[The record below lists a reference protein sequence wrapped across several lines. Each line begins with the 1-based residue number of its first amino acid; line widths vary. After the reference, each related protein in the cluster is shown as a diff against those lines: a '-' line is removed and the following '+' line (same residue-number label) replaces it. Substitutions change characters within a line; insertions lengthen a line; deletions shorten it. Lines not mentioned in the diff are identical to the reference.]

1 MTMRPAPADDLARIV
16 RVCTALGSER
26 DLGRLLDLIL
36 AEACALVRA
45 DRASLFLVDAT
56 RGELVTR
63 IAQGAGEIRLPMGR
77 GIAGTVAATAVPI
90 NIPSA
95 YDDPRF
101 DRDND
106 QRSGYRTRSILCL
119 PLIDHHDT
127 VVGVIQVLNRLE
139 GDHFSAHDELL
150 LGALCAQAAVSIS
163 TARLMQAELASQRM
177 ARDLE
182 LARQIQLSLLPE
194 SEPVLPGWRFAAFG
208 RSCDQTG
215 GDYHDFLPTAD
226 GGCDVVLGDVSGHG
240 IGAALLMSTARAF
253 LRALH
258 EREPDPGRIITRMNT
273 LLEHDMADDA
283 FMSFLYARLGSDGS
297 CALVNAGHEVPL
309 HFRPGHGFIEN
320 EVGGMLMGLLPDME
334 YELTAVAPLIV
345 GDLQVLFTDGIFEAQ
360 APPTWEQYGMDRLRA
375 VVERHAAS
383 GAAGVR
389 DAIVAD
395 VDRWLGGHPQHDDM
409 TLVVAERT
417 A

>member
-1 MTMRPAPADDLARIV
+1 MTLSLAPSDDLARIV

-26 DLGRLLDLIL
+26 DLGRLLDVIL
-36 AEACALVRA
+36 VEACALVRA
-45 DRASLFLVDAT
+45 DRASLFLVDAA

-77 GIAGTVAATAVPI
+77 GIAGTVAATAKLI

-106 QRSGYRTRSILCL
+106 VRSGYRTRSILCL
-119 PLIDHHDT
+119 PLIDHHDS
-127 VVGVIQVLNRLE
+127 VVGVIQVLNRIE
-139 GDHFSAHDELL
+139 GEHFSAHDEMLL
-150 LGALCAQAAVSIS
+150 AALCAQAAVSIS
-163 TARLMQAELASQRM
+163 SAKLMQAELLSQRM

-194 SEPVLPGWRFAAFG
+194 SPPDVAGWRFAAFG

-215 GDYHDFLPTAD
+215 GDYHDFLPTSD

-240 IGAALLMSTARAF
+240 IASAMLMSTARAF

-258 EREPDPGRIITRMNT
+258 QLEPDPGAIITRMNS

-283 FMSFLYARLGSDGS
+283 FMSFIYARLGADGS

-309 HFRPGHGFIEN
+309 HYRPGRGFAEID
-320 EVGGMLMGLLPDME
+320 VGGMLMGLLPDMD
-334 YELTAVAPLIV
+334 YSLTSIEPLLP
-345 GDLQVLFTDGIFEAQ
+345 GDVLVLFTDGIFEAQ
-360 APPTWEQYGMDRLRA
+360 APPGYEQYGMERMRL
-375 VVERHAAS
+375 VVEQHAAS
-383 GAAGVR
+383 GAVAVR
-389 DAIVAD
+389 DAIVSD
-395 VDRWLGGHPQHDDM
+395 VDRWLAGHPQHDDM
-409 TLVVAERT
+409 TLVVVERVR
-417 A
+417 